1 MTKLTFSK
9 CKDETPPS
17 KIARVFFL
25 CVMLLGIILFAPL
38 NAQTQQ
44 NLIVGQIFD
53 TANNEP
59 LIGVS
64 VLVKGTATGTL
75 TDINGKFSI
84 AAPTGSTLVLTYIG
98 FEKQEVNVGTKKSL
112 QIQLKEDNAILDEVV
127 VVGFGTQK
135 KVNLTGAVGIAT
147 AKDIQDRPV
156 MLATQA
162 LQGLVPG
169 LNISQ
174 NNGSLESRAK
184 INIRGTGTIGAG
196 STSSPLILIDGMEGD
211 INALNP
217 QDIENI
223 SVLKDAS
230 SSSIYGSRAPF
241 GVILITTKKGTVGKT
256 VVNYNNNFRW
266 NKPVL
271 MPQMMDSYTFANYF
285 NDAALNG
292 GGTAHFSDAWLANIL
307 AFQKGEI
314 STSTVKNKNNNRW
327 EEGFDPNG
335 INNTGGNDN
344 RDYYKEIFRSQSM
357 GQEHNVSL
365 SGGNEKVTYY
375 TSFNLLAQ
383 DGLMQFNQDTYDR
396 YAATVKVGYNA
407 ASWARVNYS
416 NRFIRDK
423 YKRPS
428 AMTDGL
434 FGDLGRQ
441 AWPTLPLYDPNGF
454 LMQRTALALRDEGND
469 KIEKDNLYQQIQFI
483 IEPVKNWKTFAEINY
498 STKNANRHWDKQ
510 VTYMYDVES
519 NPFVWSKGSNV
530 HEDHIKENQMAVN
543 LYTEYSYTL
552 GKKHNLK
559 AMLGV
564 QSEKMKQTKFGLQRD
579 GILVPGINEIDG
591 TSGTDYD
598 GKPVVPSVNG
608 SRQRWSTF
616 GYFTRINYDYQGRY
630 LAEFNLRNDGSSRY
644 RSGNRWVWSPSF
656 SLGWNIAQ
664 EDFWK
669 PLQNIVGTLKLRG
682 SYGQLANQ
690 NTDNWYPTYAAMTVK
705 ASEGVWMQNGIKP
718 NVSWAPLT
726 LIDQDL
732 TWEKIRT
739 TNLGLDF
746 GLLNNRLT
754 GSFDYFVRETRDM
767 LGPAPERPAILGV
780 GVPKA
785 NNTDLEDKGFE
796 LQIAWKDQLK
806 NGLGYGVKFSL
817 ADYQTKIKRYPNLT
831 GDLGARTGDTYISGR
846 NMGEIWGYETLGV
859 AKTQA
864 EMDAHLAT
872 LSKGGQD
879 ALGNQWGAGDI
890 MYADI
895 NGDGKINNGSNTL
908 NDHGD
913 LKVIG
918 NTTPRYQ
925 FGFEITADW
934 KGFDMRAFFQGIMKR
949 DFWNGNY
956 FFWGAYGGGDKQKDD
971 GGSGMWWST
980 GFTQHQDYFRDANTN
995 SVVNGVNEV
1004 NLDSYYPKPLFNS
1017 SKNTKRQTRYL
1028 QDASYIRLKNLQVGY
1043 TLPLAVS
1050 RKLHVS
1056 KLRVFV
1062 SGENLWTKTDM
1073 AEMFDPETV
1082 DGGWGNSGNV
1092 YPLSKVFAFGLNIN
1106 F

>member
-1 MTKLTFSK
+1 MKKNNYVTLKCRDKVRIIHRFVLILALVFIVPVTIFAQGKSITGLVTDSK
-9 CKDETPPS
+9 T
-17 KIARVFFL
+17 
-25 CVMLLGIILFAPL
+25 G
-38 NAQTQQ
+38 
-44 NLIVGQIFD
+44 
-53 TANNEP
+53 EP

-64 VLVKGTATGTL
+64 VAAEGTTTGTI
-75 TDINGKFSI
+75 TDIEGRFSLNV
-84 AAPTGSTLVLTYIG
+84 PQNSTLKLVYMGYIT
-98 FEKQEVNVGTKKSL
+98 QSVQVGNQTNLNIKL
-112 QIQLKEDNAILDEVV
+112 VEDSKLLDEVV

-174 NNGSLESRAK
+174 NNGSLESRAS
-184 INIRGTGTIGAG
+184 INIRGTGTIADG
-196 STSSPLILIDGMEGD
+196 SKNSPLILIDGMEGD

-256 VVNYNNNFRW
+256 VVNYNNSFRW
-266 NKPVL
+266 NKPIL

-307 AFQKGEI
+307 AFQRGEI
-314 STSTVKNKNNNRW
+314 TTSTVQNRNNNRW

-357 GQEHNVSL
+357 GQEHNFSI

-375 TSFNLLAQ
+375 TSFNILAQ

-396 YAATVKVGYNA
+396 YAATAKVGYDA
-407 ASWARVNYS
+407 ASWVRVNYT

-454 LMQRTALALRDEGND
+454 LMQRTALALRNEGND
-469 KIEKDNLYQQIQFI
+469 RIETDNLYQQIQFVF
-483 IEPVKNWKTFAEINY
+483 EPIKHWKTFAEVNY
-498 STKNANRHWDKQ
+498 AIKNANRHWDKQ
-510 VTYMYDVES
+510 VTYMYDVDS
-519 NPFVWSKGSNV
+519 NPFVWSKNSNV
-530 HEDHIKENQMAVN
+530 HEDHLKENQSAVN
-543 LYTEYSYTL
+543 LYTEYTYTVN
-552 GKKHNLK
+552 KNHNFK
-559 AMLGV
+559 GMLGI
-564 QSEKMKQTKFGLQRD
+564 QSENMKQTKFGLQRD

-598 GKPVVPSVNG
+598 GKPVTPSVNG

-644 RSGNRWVWSPSF
+644 RSHNRWVWSPSF

-669 PLQNIVGTLKLRG
+669 PLQDVVGTLKLRG

-690 NTDNWYPTYAAMTVK
+690 NTDKWYPTYAAMTVK
-705 ASEGVWMQNGIKP
+705 ASEGAWMQNGIKP

-726 LIDQDL
+726 LIDENL

-739 TNLGLDF
+739 TNIGLDF

-767 LGPAPERPAILGV
+767 LGPAPERPVILGV
-780 GVPKA
+780 TVPRA
-785 NNTDLEDKGFE
+785 NNTDLQDKGFE
-796 LQIAWKDQLK
+796 LQIAWQDRLK
-806 NGLGYGVKFSL
+806 NGLGYGVRFNL
-817 ADYQTKIKRYPNLT
+817 ADYQTTITRYPNLT
-831 GDLGARTGDTYISGR
+831 GNLGARTGETY
-846 NMGEIWGYETLGV
+846 NPNQKMGEIWGYETIGI

-872 LSKGGQD
+872 LPNGGQD

-890 MYADI
+890 MYKDI
-895 NGDGKINNGSNTL
+895 DGDGKINNGSNTL

-925 FGFEITADW
+925 FGFELTADW

-956 FFWGAYGGGDKQKDD
+956 FFWGAYGGGDKQTDT

-980 GFTQHQDYFRDANTN
+980 GFIQHEDYFRDANTN
-995 SVVNGVNEV
+995 SVVNGVNDV
-1004 NLDSYYPKPLFNS
+1004 NLDSYYPRPLFNS

-1028 QDASYIRLKNLQVGY
+1028 QDASYIRLKNLQIGY
-1043 TLPLAVS
+1043 TLPTALS
-1050 RKLHVS
+1050 RKLCVS

>member
-1 MTKLTFSK
+1 MKKNNYETLQRRHRAKILLRFAFVLALMLIIPLT
-9 CKDETPPS
+9 
-17 KIARVFFL
+17 
-25 CVMLLGIILFAPL
+25 LFAQEKSITGL
-38 NAQTQQ
+38 VTDSKT
-44 NLIVGQIFD
+44 G
-53 TANNEP
+53 EP

-64 VLVKGTATGTL
+64 VTIEGTTTGTV
-75 TDINGKFSI
+75 TDIDGKF
-84 AAPTGSTLVLTYIG
+84 ALKTPANSTLRLVYMGYITQTV
-98 FEKQEVNVGTKKSL
+98 KVGNQSNLNIKLSEDT
-112 QIQLKEDNAILDEVV
+112 QLLDEVV

-135 KVNLTGAVGIAT
+135 KVNLTGAVGTAN

-184 INIRGTGTIGAG
+184 INIRGTGTIADG
-196 STSSPLILIDGMEGD
+196 STNSPLILIDGMEGD

-223 SVLKDAS
+223 SILKDAS

-241 GVILITTKKGTVGKT
+241 GVILITTKKGTIGKT
-256 VVNYNNNFRW
+256 SVNYNNSFRW
-266 NKPVL
+266 NKPL
-271 MPQMMDSYTFANYF
+271 LLPQMMDSYTFANYF

-307 AFQKGEI
+307 AFQRGEI
-314 STSTVKNKNNNRW
+314 TTSTVQNRNNNRW

-335 INNTGGNDN
+335 VNNTGGNDN
-344 RDYYKEIFRSQSM
+344 RDYYKEIFRSRSM
-357 GQEHNVSL
+357 GQEHNLSI

-375 TSFNLLAQ
+375 TSFNILAQ
-383 DGLMQFNQDTYDR
+383 DGLMRFNQDTYDR
-396 YAATVKVGYNA
+396 YAATAKVGFDA
-407 ASWARVNYS
+407 ATWARVNYS

-423 YKRPS
+423 YNRPS
-428 AMTDGL
+428 AMTDNL

-441 AWPTLPLYDPNGF
+441 SWPTLPLYDPNGF

-469 KIEKDNLYQQIQFI
+469 KTETDNLYQQIQFVF
-483 IEPVKNWKTFAEINY
+483 EPIKHWKTFAEINY
-498 STKNANRHWDKQ
+498 SIKNANRHWDKQ
-510 VTYMYDVES
+510 VTYMHDVEG
-519 NPFVWSKGSNV
+519 NPFVWSKNSNV
-530 HEDHIKENQMAVN
+530 HEDHLKENQMGVN
-543 LYTEYSYTL
+543 LYTEYIYTL
-552 GKKHNLK
+552 NKNHNFK
-559 AMLGV
+559 GMLGV

-598 GKPVVPSVNG
+598 GRPVVPSVNG

-656 SLGWNIAQ
+656 SLGWNMAQ
-664 EDFWK
+664 ENFWK
-669 PLQNIVGTLKLRG
+669 PLQDVVGTLKIRG

-705 ASEGVWMQNGIKP
+705 ASEGAWMQNGIKP
-718 NVSWAPLT
+718 NVSWAPFT
-726 LIDQDL
+726 LINQDL

-739 TNLGLDF
+739 TNIGLDF
-746 GLLNNRLT
+746 GLFNNRLT

-796 LQIAWKDQLK
+796 LLISWQDRLN
-806 NGLGYGVKFSL
+806 NGLGYGIRFTL

-831 GDLGARTGDTYISGR
+831 GSLGTYNAGR
-846 NMGEIWGYETLGV
+846 KMGELWGYETIGI

-872 LSKGGQD
+872 LPKGGQD

-890 MYADI
+890 MYKDL

-908 NDHGD
+908 EDHGD

-925 FGFEITADW
+925 FGFEFTADW
-934 KGFDMRAFFQGIMKR
+934 KGFDVRAFFQGILKR

-956 FFWGAYGGGDKQKDD
+956 FFWGAYGGGDKQTDT

-980 GFTQHQDYFRDANTN
+980 GFTQHQDYFRDENTN
-995 SVVNGVNEV
+995 SVVNGVNDV
-1004 NLDSYYPKPLFNS
+1004 NLNSYYPRPLFNS
-1017 SKNTKRQTRYL
+1017 SKNTKRQTGYL
-1028 QDASYIRLKNLQVGY
+1028 QDASYIRLKNLQLGY
-1043 TLPLAVS
+1043 TLPS
-1050 RKLHVS
+1050 NMSKKLYIA
-1056 KLRVFV
+1056 KLRVYV

-1092 YPLSKVFAFGLNIN
+1092 YPLSKVLAFGLNIN